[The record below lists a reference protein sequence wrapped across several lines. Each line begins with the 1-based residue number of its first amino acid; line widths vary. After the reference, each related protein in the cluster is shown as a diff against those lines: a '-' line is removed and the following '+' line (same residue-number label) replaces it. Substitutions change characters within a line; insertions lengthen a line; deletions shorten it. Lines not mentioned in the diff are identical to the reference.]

1 LIWLDVSPA
10 TERSLPHIAADRG
23 RRRYVTEA
31 FSVNGSRVEH
41 VGDPV
46 TKVTVDSTDSCQP
59 RAIALCHPERGGALD
74 AAERRHGKSLAATG
88 GFRASRPRTRRGG
101 QGVSGPPTLGPG
113 GLGSYDLDAQR
124 ATRER
129 AWAAQEAK
137 FRRSMRRQDIVLAIL
152 VPLSLALIWFEGF
165 LLGRFGPHH

>member
-1 LIWLDVSPA
+1 M
-10 TERSLPHIAADRG
+10 
-23 RRRYVTEA
+23 
-31 FSVNGSRVEH
+31 
-41 VGDPV
+41 
-46 TKVTVDSTDSCQP
+46 
-59 RAIALCHPERGGALD
+59 
-74 AAERRHGKSLAATG
+74 
-88 GFRASRPRTRRGG
+88 
-101 QGVSGPPTLGPG
+101 
-113 GLGSYDLDAQR
+113 DAQR